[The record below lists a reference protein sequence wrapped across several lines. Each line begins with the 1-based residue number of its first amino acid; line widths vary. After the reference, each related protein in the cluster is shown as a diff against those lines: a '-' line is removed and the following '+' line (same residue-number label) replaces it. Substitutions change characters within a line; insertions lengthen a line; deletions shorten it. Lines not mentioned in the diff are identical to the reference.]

1 MADPD
6 VGTSQTESDLECAS
20 VLDPVSEKL
29 LSNMDRRIQ
38 ISMLVLVILGVVA
51 GTVFGGVRMGLGI
64 ALGGTLSFFNERW
77 LSSSTR
83 AIIEFASSTGNPTV
97 PRAMRFF
104 LRLVVVA
111 VVIWIA
117 NLSGY
122 FDLLGIGIGFTS
134 FVGAAM
140 IEGVWQA
147 LHN

>member
-1 MADPD
+1 MTDPGAD
-6 VGTSQTESDLECAS
+6 TSQTE
-20 VLDPVSEKL
+20 LDPLSEKL
-29 LSNMDRRIQ
+29 LSNMERRIQ
-38 ISMLVLVILGVVA
+38 LSMLALIALGVIA
-51 GTVFGGVRMGLGI
+51 GSLFSGFRMGLGI
-64 ALGGTLSFFNERW
+64 ALGGALSFFNERW

-104 LRLVVVA
+104 LRLIVVG

-117 NLSGY
+117 SLSGY
-122 FDLLGIGIGFTS
+122 FDLLGIGVGFTS

-140 IEGVWQA
+140 FEGVWQA

>member
-1 MADPD
+1 MADPEVD
-6 VGTSQTESDLECAS
+6 TSQTE
-20 VLDPVSEKL
+20 LDPLSEKL
-29 LSNMDRRIQ
+29 LSNMERRIQ
-38 ISMLVLVILGVVA
+38 LSMIVLIALGVIA
-51 GTVFGGVRMGLGI
+51 GSVLAGFRMGLGI
-64 ALGGTLSFFNERW
+64 ALGGALSFFNERW

-117 NLSGY
+117 SLSGY

-140 IEGVWQA
+140 LEGVWQA